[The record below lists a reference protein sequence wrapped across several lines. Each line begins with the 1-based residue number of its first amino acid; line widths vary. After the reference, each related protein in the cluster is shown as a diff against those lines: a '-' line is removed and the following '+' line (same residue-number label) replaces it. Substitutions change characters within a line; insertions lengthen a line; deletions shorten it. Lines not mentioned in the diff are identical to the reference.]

1 MASDSIIFF
10 SDAHLSANLPAKT
23 AHILDFFA
31 SADFSNAKAVYILGD
46 LFDFWIGP
54 KHLELPDY
62 KDVFAALESLTK
74 KGKRINFLFGNRDFL
89 VDKSFSTETGVKIL
103 GESHELKI
111 GGKKIWLTH
120 GDLLCTLDK
129 DYQSYRRL
137 ARSKLV
143 KSAYGSIPQ
152 KASYA
157 IGKKLRNLS
166 TSLVSKKSYQEK
178 TITPKAVNALFKKG
192 IDIIIC
198 GHIHNALHETA
209 DNNKELFT
217 LGAFGNGGHYLIYE
231 EGNFK
236 LKQHHFQ

>member
-1 MASDSIIFF
+1 VSGSIVFF

-23 AHILDFFA
+23 AHILDFFG
-31 SADFSNAKAVYILGD
+31 SADFRNAKAVYILGD

-54 KHLELPDY
+54 KHIELPDY
-62 KDVFAALESLTK
+62 KDVFASLKSLTK
-74 KGKRINFLFGNRDFL
+74 KGKQINFLFGNRDFL
-89 VDKSFSTETGVKIL
+89 VDKSFSVETGVNIL

-111 GGKKIWLTH
+111 DSRKIWLTH

-152 KASYA
+152 RASYA
-157 IGKKLRNLS
+157 IGKKLRSLS
-166 TSLVSKKSYQEK
+166 TNLVAKKTSQEK

-192 IDIIIC
+192 IDVIIC
-198 GHIHNALHETA
+198 GHIHETSHETTK
-209 DNNKELFT
+209 DGKEIFT

-231 EGNFK
+231 QGVFK
-236 LKQHHFQ
+236 PKQHHFQ